1 MEVSNRKMN
10 NSMIGQQQD
19 MNELIA
25 YVKQLEINLAKKEE
39 QLAAKDQQINTLEAA
54 VQGQVFRGV
63 DIATPLLKRSGSGK
77 KHLVATPNQV
87 SDVSGDADSEE
98 SLGWSRSS
106 LSQISKVNS
115 SEDDSSPKAKDDGRW
130 NIPFYP
136 SFDNSVVGIS
146 EIMSPRHEHALKDIA
161 FIPIGATE
169 MERRLSGDTAV
180 TIRRPVAVRKSLGNM
195 QNKKNDKENRSPKT
209 RSRHSIDSVGAPFS
223 IR

>member
-1 MEVSNRKMN
+1 MSCLPYF
-10 NSMIGQQQD
+10 I
-19 MNELIA
+19 LA
-25 YVKQLEINLAKKEE
+25 YSYILHLALLQLEINLAKKDE

-195 QNKKNDKENRSPKT
+195 QNKIDKENRSPKT
-209 RSRHSIDSVGAPFS
+209 KSRHSIDSVGAPFS

>member
-25 YVKQLEINLAKKEE
+25 YVKELEINLAKKNE

-63 DIATPLLKRSGSGK
+63 DIAAPLLKRSGK

-87 SDVSGDADSEE
+87 SDVSGDAEEESEE
-98 SLGWSRSS
+98 SLGLSRSCS

-115 SEDDSSPKAKDDGRW
+115 SEDDSSHNAKDDGRW
-130 NIPFYP
+130 NIPFFP
-136 SFDNSVVGIS
+136 SFDNSVVGGS
-146 EIMSPRHEHALKDIA
+146 ETEIKSPRHEHALKDIA

-169 MERRLSGDTAV
+169 MERRLSGDTVV
-180 TIRRPVAVRKSLGNM
+180 TIRRPVAVRKSLGNI
-195 QNKKNDKENRSPKT
+195 QNKENRSPKT